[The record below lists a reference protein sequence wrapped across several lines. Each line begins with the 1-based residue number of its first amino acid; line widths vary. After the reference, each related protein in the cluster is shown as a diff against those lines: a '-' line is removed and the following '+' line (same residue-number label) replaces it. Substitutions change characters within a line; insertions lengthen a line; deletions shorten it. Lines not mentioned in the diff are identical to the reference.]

1 MGIADSPLRD
11 RVIFIQGAPRSGTTW
26 LVTVLAS
33 HPQIAGIEAETH
45 LFTRGINA
53 AFDNF
58 DGPDPWLKVYFES
71 RGQFLDRAREF
82 CDGALL
88 AMRARAGGDPEP
100 EFVVE
105 KTPSSADPGA
115 LDLARKRE
123 CYPDAWY
130 VHIVRDAEAVTR
142 SLMQSPW
149 RPDRSRKESAR
160 VWRQAVEST
169 RRTLGDLP
177 RYRELSYERLVEDPA
192 AEAGELFRWIGVDD
206 GPEVLDRVRA
216 VSRERYSERG
226 TMRPPTVNP
235 FSPRAISES
244 AGRLARAVPRR
255 ARRLASRPR
264 RVYVSD
270 GVELAMSFPPALR
283 TRDADALRALT
294 TDSLVLEF
302 RSPEGDVKASGDEAR
317 AELLRIAE
325 ELFGRAHVGEWWA
338 PTGGAPEWSATTWGL
353 PLWTIMFS
361 AWDGHAQR
369 VDLAFALFV
378 RDDLITRIVALSAGP
393 LAGRPLS

>member
-26 LVTVLAS
+26 LATVLAS

-58 DGPDPWLKVYFES
+58 DGPEPWLSPYFES
-71 RGQFLDRAREF
+71 RAQFLDLARDF
-82 CDGALL
+82 CDGPLL
-88 AMRARAGGDPEP
+88 AMRVRVDGEP

-130 VHIVRDAEAVTR
+130 VHVLRDGEAVIR

-149 RPDRSRKESAR
+149 RSDRSRKESER
-160 VWRQAVEST
+160 VWKQAVEST
-169 RRTLGDLP
+169 RNALGDLP
-177 RYRELSYERLVEDPA
+177 RYREVAYERFVEDPA
-192 AEAGELFRWIGVDD
+192 AEAAALFRWLGVDE

-226 TMRPPTVNP
+226 TVRPPAVNL
-235 FSPRAISES
+235 FSPRALSES
-244 AGRLARAVPRR
+244 AVRLARAVPRR

-270 GVELAMSFPPALR
+270 GVELAMAFPPALR
-283 TRDADALRALT
+283 ARDADALRALT
-294 TDSLVLEF
+294 VDSLVLEL
-302 RSPEGDVKASGDEAR
+302 RSPEGDVKATGDEAR

-325 ELFGRAHVGEWWA
+325 ELFARVHVGEWWA

-361 AWDGHAQR
+361 AWDGRAHR

-378 RDDLITRIVALSAGP
+378 RDNLITRIVALTAGP